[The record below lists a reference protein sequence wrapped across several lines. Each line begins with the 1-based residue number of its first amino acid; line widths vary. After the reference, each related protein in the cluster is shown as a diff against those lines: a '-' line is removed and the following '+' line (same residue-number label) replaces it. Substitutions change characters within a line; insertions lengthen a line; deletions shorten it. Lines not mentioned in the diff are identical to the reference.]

1 MKYLFFDIECSN
13 CFGNNP
19 KMCEFGYVVTDEK
32 FKVITSDVIPMSPGK
47 RCRENRFDTSIYKRE
62 PGFQWAYEYDYYF
75 ECPEFPKF
83 YEQIKKLFKMED
95 VVIFGYSVDNDI
107 RYLDNSFR
115 RYRLA
120 PIEYQVYDIQKM
132 IKYYSEKKEKFLGLE
147 DAFKKLCSINEFIK
161 LQQHLSRDDAFM
173 TMRVLQKMCENLEIT
188 PLEMIEL
195 CENCKY
201 DSKEYLNQYYK
212 RKEEKI
218 KHKKFGPERQKMW
231 SEFCDECIF
240 RLESDEIVG
249 KIVTVSSVVKDNPS
263 ILKQLITLL
272 KDKGFIGSKSIS
284 ESDYIITLDEE
295 DKERLKNI
303 LKHPYNGT
311 ILCIHE
317 FQNLEITI

>member
-1 MKYLFFDIECSN
+1 
-13 CFGNNP
+13 
-19 KMCEFGYVVTDEK
+19 
-32 FKVITSDVIPMSPGK
+32 
-47 RCRENRFDTSIYKRE
+47 
-62 PGFQWAYEYDYYF
+62 
-75 ECPEFPKF
+75 
-83 YEQIKKLFKMED
+83 
-95 VVIFGYSVDNDI
+95 
-107 RYLDNSFR
+107 
-115 RYRLA
+115 
-120 PIEYQVYDIQKM
+120 
-132 IKYYSEKKEKFLGLE
+132 
-147 DAFKKLCSINEFIK
+147 
-161 LQQHLSRDDAFM
+161 
-173 TMRVLQKMCENLEIT
+173 
-188 PLEMIEL
+188 
-195 CENCKY
+195 
-201 DSKEYLNQYYK
+201 
-212 RKEEKI
+212 
-218 KHKKFGPERQKMW
+218 MW